1 MFHSKT
7 LDVTYCEGPPT
18 GFFSPLSRR
27 QDIGH
32 ACKRSPGLPH
42 VIYCYTKR
50 PYDGELFQLNYTL
63 SSLKK
68 TIMRNVIG
76 YLKPILTTPF
86 RQILFLRFPCCYI
99 TFND

>member
-7 LDVTYCEGPPT
+7 LDVTYCTRPLT
-18 GFFSPLSRR
+18 GFFSALSRR

-42 VIYCYTKR
+42 AIYCYTKW
-50 PYDGELFQLNYTL
+50 PYNGELFQLNFTL

-68 TIMRNVIG
+68 LSCEM
-76 YLKPILTTPF
+76 LKGI
-86 RQILFLRFPCCYI
+86 
-99 TFND
+99 